1 MTTTTRK
8 EDFLGRNLTNA
19 TPGTS
24 NATDHLGRNVIAS
37 NKDFLGRGLTSAPH
51 AISTAYTKGTVVYLA
66 GGQELTAE
74 SSGTTGGTAPTAPG
88 SVGGTVVDGTVTWR
102 RTE

>member
-1 MTTTTRK
+1 MVTTTRK

-37 NKDFLGRGLTSAPH
+37 NKDFLGRNLTSVPH
-51 AISTAYTKGTVVYLA
+51 AVTTAYTTGAVVYLA
-66 GGQELTAE
+66 GGQELVAE
-74 SSGTTGGTAPTAPG
+74 SNGTTGGTAPTAPA
-88 SVGGTVVDGTVTWR
+88 VGATVVDGTVTWR
-102 RTE
+102 RSE